1 MIYLKE
7 FAWASASC
15 KVFSANPHIHTHTTH
30 TYPPTPPHTPYT
42 QPLHRHASTERCF
55 HHTEQRRAK
64 RQLGQRGHNL
74 LGNSA
79 AKPRITFGGSL
90 DWKWLSKFISLF
102 CKKKKKKENLRP
114 DEECMKSS
122 SRFFFCRFFFYLSGL
137 TQVSVQ
143 KWNSDDI
150 IREIYQSSLTFV
162 KMFL

>member
-7 FAWASASC
+7 FAWASASR
-15 KVFSANPHIHTHTTH
+15 KVFFSQHTHTHTHTHTHIHTTH

-79 AKPRITFGGSL
+79 AKLRITFGGSL

-102 CKKKKKKENLRP
+102 CKKKKKKSPCP

-122 SRFFFCRFFFYLSGL
+122 SRFFFCRFFFYPRSLI
-137 TQVSVQ
+137 QVSIQ
-143 KWNSDDI
+143 K
-150 IREIYQSSLTFV
+150 
-162 KMFL
+162 

>member
-30 TYPPTPPHTPYT
+30 TYRPTPPHTPYT

-102 CKKKKKKENLRP
+102 CKKKKKKRKP
-114 DEECMKSS
+114 A
-122 SRFFFCRFFFYLSGL
+122 SRWRVHEKLFKVLLLQIFLLSERSNTGFGSKVKL
-137 TQVSVQ
+137 GWYHPWNISV
-143 KWNSDDI
+143 
-150 IREIYQSSLTFV
+150 
-162 KMFL
+162 

>member
-7 FAWASASC
+7 FAWASASR
-15 KVFSANPHIHTHTTH
+15 KVFFSQHTHTHTHTHIHTTH

-79 AKPRITFGGSL
+79 AKLRITFGGSL

-102 CKKKKKKENLRP
+102 CKKKKKKKPVSRWRVHEKLFKVLLLQIFLLSAQSNTGFNSKVKLRWYHLWK
-114 DEECMKSS
+114 C
-122 SRFFFCRFFFYLSGL
+122 
-137 TQVSVQ
+137 
-143 KWNSDDI
+143 I
-150 IREIYQSSLTFV
+150 SLV
-162 KMFL
+162 